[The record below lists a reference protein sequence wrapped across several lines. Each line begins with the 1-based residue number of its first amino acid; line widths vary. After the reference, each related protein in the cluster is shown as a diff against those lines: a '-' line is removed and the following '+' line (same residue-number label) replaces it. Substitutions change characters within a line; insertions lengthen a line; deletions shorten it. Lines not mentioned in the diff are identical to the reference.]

1 MAKKKDCNIIE
12 LHGKLLTIAER
23 VREESNVREIPY
35 TIGEYVREV
44 DNGEICRNPII
55 QRTDDQYPRKQKAKL
70 IESILHNRPI
80 GTIALAKGYADSKN
94 YTITSIVDGLQR
106 TTAIVEFYHDG
117 FPLDK
122 KAKPVMCRMIDEDGN
137 QIIEKYE
144 IAGKKYSQLPDVLKK
159 FFDTYRLITYMH
171 EGFSDEELDDIVFCM
186 NNGKTPNAY
195 QKIRFLLGSD
205 NMRLLQPIC
214 DSILWEDAKG
224 CKAKN
229 DSILCC
235 VIRTLMMMTHYNYTN
250 LGSATMTKFVDEE
263 VFEQYVKINTI
274 TNLKNL
280 VDELADIRDS
290 VSGDDAEKFDSVT
303 IPHYIIALDEFN
315 KNNKANK
322 NFVDFLR
329 EFWQSEYYDK
339 FTDACDAKGSGS
351 GQYSSENVS
360 ERQYALYD
368 FIDEYLDVADNDD
381 VEMPENNNGDDDD
394 ENNGHNNYEGEGTER
409 DNSAV
414 DDSEGLFEEESYD
427 FGDVSADSP
436 DCRQTG
442 CNRPEEQED
451 TDYVSGYKP
460 ISATA

>member
-1 MAKKKDCNIIE
+1 MAKKKDYNIVE
-12 LHGKLLTIAER
+12 LHGKLLTVAER

-35 TIGEYVREV
+35 TISEYIREV

-106 TTAIVEFYHDG
+106 TTTIVEFYHDG

-122 KAKPVMCRMIDEDGN
+122 RAKPVMCRMIDEDGN

-214 DSILWEDAKG
+214 DSVLWEDAKG
-224 CKAKN
+224 CQAKN

-235 VIRTLMMMTHYNYTN
+235 VVRILMMLTFYEYTN
-250 LGSATMTKFVDEE
+250 LGSAAMTKFVDEE
-263 VFEQYVKINTI
+263 VFNDYVKTGDIETLS
-274 TNLKNL
+274 TL
-280 VDELADIRDS
+280 VDELSEIKDS
-290 VSGDDAEKFDSVT
+290 LKGDYAERFDSVT
-303 IPHYIIALDEFN
+303 IPHYIMCLKSFKENHRDTSEF
-315 KNNKANK
+315 A
-322 NFVDFLR
+322 DFLYKFWDS
-329 EFWQSEYYDK
+329 EFYGV
-339 FTDACDAKGSGS
+339 FVANCDAKGSGGS
-351 GQYSSENVS
+351 LYSAQSVED
-360 ERQYALYD
+360 RQYALYD
-368 FIDEYLDVADNDD
+368 FLDEYLD
-381 VEMPENNNGDDDD
+381 MNNNGDE
-394 ENNGHNNYEGEGTER
+394 ENECNSEVEITTGKEQRTNTCDTR
-409 DNSAV
+409 DNETENCVERADNDAGITQTNSKCCR
-414 DDSEGLFEEESYD
+414 ET
-427 FGDVSADSP
+427 GD
-436 DCRQTG
+436 TG
-442 CNRPEEQED
+442 QEEQTYTSD
-451 TDYVSGYKP
+451 LSGSKQTAE
-460 ISATA
+460 SA

>member
-1 MAKKKDCNIIE
+1 MVKKKDCNIIE

-117 FPLDK
+117 FSLDK

-214 DSILWEDAKG
+214 DSDLWEDTKG

-250 LGSATMTKFVDEE
+250 LGSATMTKFVDED
-263 VFEQYVKINTI
+263 VFDEYVKLSTI
-274 TNLKNL
+274 ENLSNL
-280 VDELADIRDS
+280 VDELADIKDNLK
-290 VSGDDAEKFDSVT
+290 GEEAEKFDSVT

-322 NFVDFLR
+322 SFVDFLR

-368 FIDEYLDVADNDD
+368 FIDEYLDIADNDD
-381 VEMPENNNGDDDD
+381 VEMSENNNGDDCI
-394 ENNGHNNYEGEGTER
+394 ENNGHNDYEGEGAGS
-409 DNSAV
+409 DNSTV
-414 DDSEGLFEEESYD
+414 DDFEGLFNEESID
-427 FGDVSADSP
+427 SGDVSADST
-436 DCRQTG
+436 DCRQTS
-442 CNRPEEQED
+442 CDRPEEQED
-451 TDYVSGYKP
+451 TDYISRYKP